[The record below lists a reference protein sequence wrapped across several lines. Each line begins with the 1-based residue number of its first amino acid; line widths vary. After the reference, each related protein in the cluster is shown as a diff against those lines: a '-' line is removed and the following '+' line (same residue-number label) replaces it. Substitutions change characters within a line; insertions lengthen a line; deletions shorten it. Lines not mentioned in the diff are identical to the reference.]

1 MSRYSHYGWLFLALS
16 FIVYGLFGML
26 VKPEPF
32 DESKFIFGSGKIL
45 DAACFHN
52 SGAKLT
58 ISNFEQVF
66 YIERHDNLNTPI
78 CADKNEN
85 QNLIGKE
92 ASFTYI
98 ESRILALKLNGKNFY
113 EVSDVYAKKVN
124 FGSKA
129 FFFGLV
135 LLAVAVVK
143 YTHNKPFKQ
152 DK

>member
-1 MSRYSHYGWLFLALS
+1 MSKYSHYGWLILALS
-16 FIVYGLFGML
+16 FIGYGLFGML

-32 DESKFIFGSGKIL
+32 NDSQLTIGSGEIL
-45 DAACFHN
+45 DATCFHN
-52 SGAKLT
+52 SGAKIT
-58 ISNFEQVF
+58 ISNFEQTF
-66 YIERHDNLNTPI
+66 YVERHDKLNTPI
-78 CADKNEN
+78 CADKSES

-92 ASFTYI
+92 ASFTYLN
-98 ESRILALKLNGKNFY
+98 SRILALDLNGQNFY
-113 EVSDVYAKKVN
+113 QVSDVYAKKVH

-143 YTHNKPFKQ
+143 YTHNKPLKQ

>member
-1 MSRYSHYGWLFLALS
+1 MSKYSHYGWLFLAIS
-16 FIVYGLFGML
+16 FLGYGLFGML

-32 DESKFIFGSGKIL
+32 EESKLLFGSGKIT
-45 DAACFHN
+45 DAICFHN
-52 SGAKLT
+52 SGAKIT
-58 ISNFEQVF
+58 ISNFEQTF
-66 YIERHDNLNTPI
+66 YIERHDKFNTPI
-78 CADKNEN
+78 CADKYEN

-92 ASFTYI
+92 ASITYI
-98 ESRILALKLNGKNFY
+98 NSRILALDLNSKNLY
-113 EVSDVYAKKVN
+113 QVSDVYAEKVH

-143 YTHNKPFKQ
+143 YTHNKPLKQ

>member
-1 MSRYSHYGWLFLALS
+1 MSKYSHYGWLILALS
-16 FIVYGLFGML
+16 FIGYGLFGML

-32 DESKFIFGSGKIL
+32 DDSKLTFGSGKIL
-45 DAACFHN
+45 DAKCFHN

-58 ISNFEQVF
+58 ISNFEQAF
-66 YIERHDNLNTPI
+66 YIERHDKLNTPI
-78 CADKNEN
+78 CADKYEN

-92 ASFTYI
+92 ASFTYLN
-98 ESRILALKLNGKNFY
+98 SRILALDLNGKNFY
-113 EVSDVYAKKVN
+113 QVSGVYAKKVH
-124 FGSKA
+124 FSSKA

-143 YTHNKPFKQ
+143 YTHNKSLKQ